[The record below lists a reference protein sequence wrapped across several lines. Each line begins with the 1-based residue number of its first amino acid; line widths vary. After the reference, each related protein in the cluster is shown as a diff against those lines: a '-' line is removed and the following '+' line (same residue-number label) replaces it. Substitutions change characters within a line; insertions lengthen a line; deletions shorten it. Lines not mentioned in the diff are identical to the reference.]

1 MERMKKVR
9 MIPTPKRVS
18 ESGGRFPYKTEL
30 CLLHRE
36 FEEAAEVFAD
46 YARRLGLHFTI
57 SENAPIQIIRDAA
70 LGPEE
75 YRLSAGNG
83 KVKLFASDLVG
94 ANHAFA
100 SLLQLFE
107 PDAVSPELVWI
118 PDCEISDAPDCAY
131 RGMMVDLARN
141 WHDFSYLLSYVD
153 FCYFYKIS
161 VLHLHF
167 TDDQSYTLPSALFPA
182 LSTKGRCYTEGQIA
196 ELNRYAAAR
205 GVQLMPEIDVPGHC
219 VSFQKEYPE
228 LFGTDGII
236 CQTPQSIEAM
246 QALFR
251 ELCEMFSASKYIH
264 IGGDV
269 AQIENWLKCPRCAEY
284 AQDAGIDVRGEDQKL
299 AAEKLYAS
307 FVMKMAEPVLAA
319 GKIPVA
325 WEGFCEQVND
335 LVSREILI
343 MSWENYYQVTPALI
357 RAGFRIINCSWN
369 PMYIVTP
376 EPAWPPREIYDWSIY
391 KWKAVHP
398 GSPYLG
404 KELEIPPTRQVLGGQ
419 LLAWGDRIA
428 ASYPTVEEGVAAE
441 RRLLLER
448 LPFLAENTWNRDKTI
463 SWEALSETAA
473 ELGARLEGL
482 Y

>member
-1 MERMKKVR
+1 M
-9 MIPTPKRVS
+9 
-18 ESGGRFPYKTEL
+18 
-30 CLLHRE
+30 
-36 FEEAAEVFAD
+36 
-46 YARRLGLHFTI
+46 
-57 SENAPIQIIRDAA
+57 
-70 LGPEE
+70 
-75 YRLSAGNG
+75 
-83 KVKLFASDLVG
+83 
-94 ANHAFA
+94 
-100 SLLQLFE
+100 
-107 PDAVSPELVWI
+107 
-118 PDCEISDAPDCAY
+118 
-131 RGMMVDLARN
+131 
-141 WHDFSYLLSYVD
+141 
-153 FCYFYKIS
+153 
-161 VLHLHF
+161 
-167 TDDQSYTLPSALFPA
+167 
-182 LSTKGRCYTEGQIA
+182 
-196 ELNRYAAAR
+196 
-205 GVQLMPEIDVPGHC
+205 
-219 VSFQKEYPE
+219 
-228 LFGTDGII
+228 
-236 CQTPQSIEAM
+236 
-246 QALFR
+246 
-251 ELCEMFSASKYIH
+251 
-264 IGGDV
+264 
-269 AQIENWLKCPRCAEY
+269 
-284 AQDAGIDVRGEDQKL
+284 DQKL

-357 RAGFRIINCSWN
+357 SAGFRIINCSWN

-376 EPAWPPREIYDWSIY
+376 EPAWPPREIYDSSIY

>member
-18 ESGGRFPYKTEL
+18 ETGGRFPYKTAL

-36 FEEAAEVFAD
+36 FEEAAEAFVE

-57 SENAPIQIIRDAA
+57 SEAAPIQIARDAA

-107 PDAVSPELVWI
+107 RDAVSPELVWI

-167 TDDQSYTLPSALFPA
+167 TDDQSYTLPSELFPR
-182 LSTKGRCYTEGQIA
+182 LPTRDRSYTEQQIA
-196 ELNRYAAAR
+196 QLNRYAVAR

-219 VSFQKEYPE
+219 VSFQQEYPE
-228 LFGTDGII
+228 LFGTDGIL
-236 CQTPQSIEAM
+236 CQNEQSVSAM
-246 QALFR
+246 QSLFG
-251 ELCEMFSASKYIH
+251 ELCRMFPASKYIH
-264 IGGDV
+264 IGGDE

-284 AQDAGIDVRGEDQKL
+284 AQSVGIDFQTEEQKL
-299 AAEKLYAS
+299 TAEKLYVN
-307 FVMKMAEPVLAA
+307 FIGKMAEAVFAA
-319 GKIPVA
+319 GKIPVV
-325 WEGFCEQVND
+325 WEGFSDQVND
-335 LVSREILI
+335 LVSREILV
-343 MSWENYYQVTPALI
+343 MSWENYYQVTPSLLG
-357 RAGFRIINCSWN
+357 AGFRIINCSWN

-376 EPAWPPREIYDWSIY
+376 EPAWPPREIYDWSVY

-398 GSPYLG
+398 DSPYRG
-404 KELEIPPTRQVLGGQ
+404 KELEIPPARQVLGGQ

-448 LPFLAENTWNRDKTI
+448 LPYLAENTWNRNKTI

-473 ELGARLEGL
+473 ALGARLESL